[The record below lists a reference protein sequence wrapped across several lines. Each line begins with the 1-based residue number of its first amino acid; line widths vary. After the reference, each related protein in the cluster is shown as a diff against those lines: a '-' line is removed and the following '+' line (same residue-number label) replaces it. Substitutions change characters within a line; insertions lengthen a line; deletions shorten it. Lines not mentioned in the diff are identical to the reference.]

1 MNKAKAQ
8 GRKVDIGEVI
18 LEAEHIG
25 KFYGDAQKSARGGEP
40 QGVLVLSDVSVQ
52 IREGEFI
59 AILGPSG
66 SGKSTLL
73 RILAGLIRPTAGTVR
88 YHGQVVT
95 GPDPRLAIIFQT
107 FALFPWLTV
116 LENVELGLE
125 AQDISRTQRT
135 KRALAAIDTI
145 GLDGFEDAYPKELS
159 GGMRQRVGFARAL
172 VVEPELLFMDEP
184 FSALDVLTAE
194 NLRNELMRLWHEG
207 RIPTKAILL
216 VTHNIEE
223 AALMA
228 DRIVVMGHDPG
239 CIRAILD
246 GLPLDQRA
254 TRTPGYEALVDLVYT
269 IITQPDED
277 AADIIAARQGTAPV
291 AVSPAP
297 PHAPAPVRAPQKPY
311 QTLPHIKIGA
321 VNGLAE
327 RVLRHGGREDLSALG
342 HELQLELDDLLPLV
356 EAVELLGFGEA
367 TEGDLVLTEAG
378 IRLAEGDELAD
389 KEIFREQVLNNVDLV
404 RHIKESLDRDPDH
417 EITEDQVL
425 QRIEE
430 YFSPDEARRQ
440 FETAVDWARYAEL
453 FAYDGESGLLY
464 LEDPVAANDKR

>member
-1 MNKAKAQ
+1 MQQPTHSPA
-8 GRKVDIGEVI
+8 VL
-18 LEAEHIG
+18 LEATHVR
-25 KFYGDAQKSARGGEP
+25 KMYGDEKRTKHGEI
-40 QGVLVLSDVSVQ
+40 QGVLVLDDVSLQ
-52 IREGEFI
+52 IREGEFV

-73 RILAGLIRPTAGTVR
+73 RILSGLIHPTAGTVR
-88 YHGQVVT
+88 YRDALVM
-95 GPDPRLAIIFQT
+95 GPDPHLAIVFQT

-125 AQDISRTQRT
+125 AQDLTRTQRT

-194 NLRNELMRLWHEG
+194 NLRTELLRLWREG
-207 RIPTKAILL
+207 RIPTKAILM

-223 AALMA
+223 AVQMA
-228 DRIVVMGHDPG
+228 DRLVVMGHDPG
-239 CIRAILD
+239 CIRAILN
-246 GLPLDQRA
+246 GVPLADRLA
-254 TRTPGYEALVDLVYT
+254 KTPAHEHLVDLVYT

-277 AADIIAARQGTAPV
+277 AGTIMAAQDGRKEQPVGPTATP
-291 AVSPAP
+291 
-297 PHAPAPVRAPQKPY
+297 KPSGRGY
-311 QTLPHIKIGA
+311 QSLPHIKIGA

-327 RVLRHGGREDLSALG
+327 RVQRHDGREDLAVLG
-342 HELQLELDDLLPLV
+342 RELQMELDDILPLV

-367 TEGDLVLTEAG
+367 MEGDLILTDAG
-378 IRLAEGDELAD
+378 RRLAEGDELQD
-389 KEIFREQVLNNVDLV
+389 KEIFREQVLSNVELI
-404 RHIKESLDRDPDH
+404 RQMKEALDRAEDH
-417 EITEDQVL
+417 EIQEDQIL
-425 QRIEE
+425 EQLEE

-453 FAYDGESGLLY
+453 FAYDGASGLLY
-464 LEDPVAANDKR
+464 LEDAAPTSTQ